1 MSTLGA
7 ELQAL
12 WRTKI
17 PIAAAM
23 GIEVADFSGDELVV
37 QTALQPN
44 VNLHGTAFAGS
55 LYSVCALT
63 GWGMTWLQLR
73 AHDLDGSIVLADGRI
88 EYRKAIAERIVCRCR
103 YDAAPQAPNLG
114 RLRNGRAGSFRLTCT
129 IDTEGSRAV
138 RFEGRYA
145 VRPTN
150 AEAQSRKSG
159 RQR

>member
-1 MSTLGA
+1 
-7 ELQAL
+7 
-12 WRTKI
+12 
-17 PIAAAM
+17 M

-37 QTALQPN
+37 QAALQPN